1 MLIFDASKNKK
12 IQMAIEST
20 GIEND
25 KLKFTFVID
34 TGKVQYGFPCM
45 FNEGRVEIDVP
56 PLEEIIKD
64 LKPGTY
70 HARLDVTGDDKYYLK
85 PFNESIQIKQAPRI
99 KKVNLEE
106 SDITEDI
113 KVAVSGLFESD
124 GDGNEEPIVEDK
136 EEKIDKKEEKTEK
149 SGLTAFLSKRK

>member
-12 IQMAIEST
+12 IQMAIESS

-34 TGKVQYGFPCM
+34 TGKVQYGFPCR

-56 PLEEIIKD
+56 PLEEVIKN
-64 LKPGTY
+64 LTPGTY
-70 HARLDVTGDDKYYLK
+70 GARLDVTGDDKYYLK
-85 PFNESIQIKQAPRI
+85 PFNESIEIKQAPRI
-99 KKVNLEE
+99 KTASIDE
-106 SDITEDI
+106 SDVSEDI

-124 GDGNEEPIVEDK
+124 GGEEEKPVVEDK
-136 EEKIDKKEEKTEK
+136 EEKGEEDKK
-149 SGLTAFLSKRK
+149 SGISRFFEGK